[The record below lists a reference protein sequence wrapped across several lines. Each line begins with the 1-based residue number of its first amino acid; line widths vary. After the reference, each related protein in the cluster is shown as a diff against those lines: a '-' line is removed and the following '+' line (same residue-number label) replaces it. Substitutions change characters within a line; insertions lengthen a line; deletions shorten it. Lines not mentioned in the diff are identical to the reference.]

1 MIGGE
6 VCFIGPKYCIY
17 LQVGGWVRY
26 ITNKRGP
33 FPEFE
38 TQYQIKT
45 PLEETNNSSL
55 GAYQKS

>member
-1 MIGGE
+1 M
-6 VCFIGPKYCIY
+6 
-17 LQVGGWVRY
+17 
-26 ITNKRGP
+26 NKRRH

-45 PLEETNNSSL
+45 PLEETTKLSL